1 MTDPSEY
8 QLPEE
13 VVRKTLIAKVG
24 SWTNESNAVM
34 WIMQTLLPN
43 LHGAKQHFREEHLDF
58 LNAAEETLGK
68 ANKHLN
74 RLVHNEHVR
83 YDTVVVLV
91 PAYRRK
97 NQTGLHGLRIL
108 YSKSHSQ
115 CFPPWSPEA
124 YIDRRSPLANQYQ
137 WRRWIT
143 QKENPDWRVKTGFER
158 FCKPTQPQVMTVR
171 ELMNALNSMLVK
183 VQTTKE
189 NQPLIYLHNRRERKS
204 QQVTMKRKKWLQEC
218 ELLESMLKPEYISE
232 LIASQQRRVEHHR
245 KEYDVVRAEVND
257 LQDKIDDLE
266 GVDEE

>member
-1 MTDPSEY
+1 MTDRSEY

-13 VVRKTLIAKVG
+13 VVRKTLISKVG

-34 WIMQTLLPN
+34 WIMQTLLPK

-58 LNAAEETLGK
+58 LNAAEENLAK
-68 ANKHLN
+68 ATKHLK
-74 RLVHNEHVR
+74 RLLSKGHVR
-83 YDTVVVLV
+83 PDTVVVLV
-91 PAYRRK
+91 PAYRSK

-108 YSKSHSQ
+108 YSKSHDGN
-115 CFPPWSPEA
+115 FPPWSHEA
-124 YIDRRSPLANQYQ
+124 YVDRRSPLENRYQ

-143 QKENPDWRVKTGFER
+143 KKEHPDWRDRTGFER
-158 FCKPTQPQVMTVR
+158 FCRPTQPQVLEVSA
-171 ELMNALNSMLVK
+171 LMDALNSMLVK

-189 NQPLIYLHNRRERKS
+189 NQPLIFLHNRRERKT

-218 ELLESMLKPEYISE
+218 ELLESMLNPEYINE

-266 GVDEE
+266 GGEEE

>member
-1 MTDPSEY
+1 MTDPREY

-13 VVRKTLIAKVG
+13 VVRKTLIAKVS
-24 SWTNESNAVM
+24 SWTQESNAVM
-34 WIMQTLLPN
+34 WVMHTLLPN
-43 LHGAKQHFREEHLDF
+43 LHGAKKHFRKENMGF
-58 LNAAEETLGK
+58 LNAAEVTLAK
-68 ANKHLN
+68 ATKHLK
-74 RLVHNEHVR
+74 RLLSKGHVR
-83 YDTVVVLV
+83 PDTVVVLV
-91 PAYRRK
+91 PAYRGK

-108 YSKSHSQ
+108 YSKSHDDN
-115 CFPPWSPEA
+115 FPPWSHEA
-124 YIDRRSPLANQYQ
+124 YVDRRSVLENRYQ

-143 QKENPDWRVKTGFER
+143 QKEHPEWRDKTGFER

-171 ELMNALNSMLVK
+171 ELMNAFNSMLVK

-189 NQPLIYLHNRRERKS
+189 NQPLIYLQDRREAKS

-232 LIASQQRRVEHHR
+232 LIAGQQRRVEHHR

-266 GVDEE
+266 GVEEE